1 MVRQAQGA
9 QIMVFG
15 LTLAT
20 YTLIHVLIS
29 LAAIASGFIVVLGLL
44 TGRRLDKWTAF
55 YLLMTAATSI
65 TGFGF
70 PFIKFLPS
78 HVFSIISLALL
89 VPTLY
94 ARYSRNLLGAWRWI
108 YIVGA
113 VVLLYL
119 NVFVL
124 IVQLFVK
131 VPAITALAPTQT
143 EPPFALAQGAAL
155 VLFLVLGFFSVRRF
169 HQSPVSLT

>member
-1 MVRQAQGA
+1 
-9 QIMVFG
+9 MVFG

-20 YTLIHVLIS
+20 YTFIHVLIS
-29 LAAIASGFIVVLGLL
+29 LAAIASGFVVVFGLL
-44 TGRRLDKWTAF
+44 TGRRLNKWTAL
-55 YLLMTAATSI
+55 YLFMTAATSL

-78 HVFSIISLALL
+78 HLFGIISLALL

-94 ARYSRNLLGAWRWI
+94 ARYVRRLTGAWRWI

-113 VVLLYL
+113 AVLLYL

-124 IVQLFVK
+124 VVQLFLK
-131 VPAITALAPTQT
+131 VPAINALAPTQT
-143 EPPFALAQGAAL
+143 ELPFVLSHAAALA
-155 VLFLVLGFFSVRRF
+155 LFVILGFLSVRRF
-169 HQSPVSLT
+169 RAIPVSPA